1 MIKLVKEKIPVIY
14 IIFLIIISTLLIGT
28 PVNEDNVFL
37 IYIVFGVFSIIY
49 FLVKLIKKEKISICK
64 IDILIVLVVFSV
76 FMPLIGNTFSSLS
89 NTIYGVIKYFVLFM
103 NYIIVKNECKKN
115 TLNIEV
121 IINTIIFSI
130 LLLCIIGID
139 EINFNLLESLKK
151 LIEYNYIQYDEI
163 RIGSLFSYPNTM
175 AAVCGLGIF
184 LCIRNIFK
192 YTKKRYKLL
201 YSLILLFMFV
211 TFILTYSRLAFII
224 FAIAMIALGFVGL
237 KKYKIKE
244 KINKKIVIIGSLVL
258 VLLVTYVIIGV
269 NIPKKVKVE
278 DEYQKILYSVESNK
292 NYLFEFNITAKSNK
306 KPFTITITEKNKY
319 FDDINKTEENF
330 GSFEGKKVINIH
342 TKEDTSVIY
351 INIKNEDKSSELI
364 VNETKIND
372 KRFILEYMLLPTNV
386 VDKISN
392 ISFNNKSVWERL
404 TFVNDALKI
413 IKENLVF
420 GVGYNAWQNMQ
431 YGVQE
436 YNYYSLEVHNFLIQI
451 FLENGIIGFIACIG
465 IFIYILNKFYK
476 ETKKENID
484 ISKISYLIG
493 IIFILLHSLF
503 DFNMSFFYFSLIV
516 FILIAIITS
525 KEYYEKEI
533 KINGTI
539 IYILFIVMSIFIIY
553 VSIVKNNFNEENE
566 MLKISSTRTEES
578 IFYGY
583 NKLLPFD
590 SKITDRYYKA
600 LNDSENKNV
609 SEIRRILNKSVLQEK
624 YNTANLDLSNFVDL
638 VKVVQDKKDIEFLVN
653 YIKETREF
661 LKYQP
666 ELELQRLNNIKE
678 IIEILQKKNI
688 DTSILKEQLIDEIE
702 YKENYILDYQ
712 KCRYSKEK
720 LEEYKKK
727 IEYLKLFYKE

>member
-14 IIFLIIISTLLIGT
+14 IILLIIISTLLIGT

-64 IDILIVLVVFSV
+64 IDILIGLVVFSV

-115 TLNIEV
+115 TLNIEI
-121 IINTIIFSI
+121 IINAIIFSI

-139 EINFNLLESLKK
+139 EINLNLLENFKK
-151 LIEYNYIQYDEI
+151 LIGYNYIQYDEI

-175 AAVCGLGIF
+175 AAICGLGIF

-192 YTKKRYKLL
+192 YTKKRYKIL
-201 YSLILLFMFV
+201 YLLILLFMFI
-211 TFILTYSRLAFII
+211 TFILTYSRLALIV
-224 FAIAMIALGFVGL
+224 FAIAIIALFFVL
-237 KKYKIKE
+237 FKKYRIKE

-258 VLLVTYVIIGV
+258 VLLITYVIIGIH
-269 NIPKKVKVE
+269 IPKKVKVK
-278 DEYQKILYSVESNK
+278 DEYQKILYSVEENK
-292 NYLFEFNITAKSNK
+292 DYSFEFNITAKADE
-306 KPFTITITEKNKY
+306 KPFSIVITEKNKY

-330 GSFEGKKVINIH
+330 GSFEGEKIINIY

-351 INIKNEDKSSELI
+351 INIKNEDKNSELI
-364 VNETKIND
+364 VNETKINN
-372 KRFILEYMLLPTNV
+372 KKFILEYMLLPTNV

-392 ISFNNKSVWERL
+392 INFNNKSAWERF
-404 TFVNDALKI
+404 TFVNDAFKI

-451 FLENGIIGFIACIG
+451 FLENGIIGFIACVG

-476 ETKKENID
+476 ESKKENID

-503 DFNMSFFYFSLIV
+503 DFNMSFFYVSLIV

-539 IYILFIVMSIFIIY
+539 IYILFIVMSTFIIY

-624 YNTANLDLSNFVDL
+624 YNTANLDLSNFVEF
-638 VKVVQDKKDIEFLVN
+638 VKVLQDKENIEFLVN

>member
-1 MIKLVKEKIPVIY
+1 
-14 IIFLIIISTLLIGT
+14 
-28 PVNEDNVFL
+28 
-37 IYIVFGVFSIIY
+37 
-49 FLVKLIKKEKISICK
+49 
-64 IDILIVLVVFSV
+64 
-76 FMPLIGNTFSSLS
+76 
-89 NTIYGVIKYFVLFM
+89 M

-115 TLNIEV
+115 TLNIEI
-121 IINTIIFSI
+121 IINAIIFSI

-139 EINFNLLESLKK
+139 EINLNLLENFKK
-151 LIEYNYIQYDEI
+151 LIGYNYIQYDEI

-175 AAVCGLGIF
+175 AAICGLGIF

-192 YTKKRYKLL
+192 YTKKRYKIL
-201 YSLILLFMFV
+201 YLLILLFMFI
-211 TFILTYSRLAFII
+211 TFILTYSRLALIV
-224 FAIAMIALGFVGL
+224 FAIAIIALFFVL
-237 KKYKIKE
+237 FKKYRIKE

-258 VLLVTYVIIGV
+258 VLLITYVIIGIH
-269 NIPKKVKVE
+269 IPKKVKVK
-278 DEYQKILYSVESNK
+278 DEYQKILYSVEENK
-292 NYLFEFNITAKSNK
+292 DYSFEFNITAKADE
-306 KPFTITITEKNKY
+306 KPFSIVITEKNKY

-330 GSFEGKKVINIH
+330 GSFEGEKIINIY

-351 INIKNEDKSSELI
+351 INIKNEDKNSELI
-364 VNETKIND
+364 VNETKINN
-372 KRFILEYMLLPTNV
+372 KKFILEYMLLPTNV

-392 ISFNNKSVWERL
+392 INFNNKSAWERF
-404 TFVNDALKI
+404 TFVNDAFKI

-451 FLENGIIGFIACIG
+451 FLENGIIGFIACVG

-476 ETKKENID
+476 ESKKENID

-503 DFNMSFFYFSLIV
+503 DFNMSFFYVSLIV

-539 IYILFIVMSIFIIY
+539 IYILFIVMSTFIIY

-624 YNTANLDLSNFVDL
+624 YNTANLDLSNFVEF
-638 VKVVQDKKDIEFLVN
+638 VKVLQDKENIEFLVN